1 VWTCRRTTPSAID
14 VAQPILMTTYI
25 AMLRGINVSGQKIIK
40 MEKLRAMFEAMGFE
54 KVRTYVQSGNVTFET
69 DEPAASLPSK
79 IQKRILKDFGF
90 EVTVLTK
97 SAKEMADIVKRN
109 PFVKDKAI
117 DQTRL
122 YVTFL
127 SDDPPKNALE
137 LVQHLIARE
146 EQVRIIGRAVY
157 FYCPNSYGNTKL
169 NNNAIEKKL
178 SCGATTRN
186 WNTTKTLLEMINFED

>member
-1 VWTCRRTTPSAID
+1 MPRI
-14 VAQPILMTTYI
+14 TYI

-40 MEKLRAMFEAMGFE
+40 MERLRAMFEDMGFGSV
-54 KVRTYVQSGNVTFET
+54 KTYVQSGNVVFET
-69 DEPAASLPSK
+69 NEAAAGLPAK

-90 EVTVLTK
+90 DVPVLTK

-117 DQTRL
+117 DQTKL
-122 YVTFL
+122 HVTFL

-137 LVQHLIARE
+137 LIQPLAAGE
-146 EQVRIIGRAVY
+146 EQIRIAGRAVY
-157 FYCPNSYGNTKL
+157 LYCPHSYGNTKL

-178 SCGATTRN
+178 SRGATTRN
-186 WNTTKTLLEMINFED
+186 WNTTKTLLEMAERGD

>member
-1 VWTCRRTTPSAID
+1 MPRI
-14 VAQPILMTTYI
+14 TYI
-25 AMLRGINVSGQKIIK
+25 TMLRGINVSGQKIIK
-40 MEKLRAMFEAMGFE
+40 MERLRAMFEGMGFGSV
-54 KVRTYVQSGNVTFET
+54 KTYVQSGNVIFET
-69 DEPAASLPSK
+69 NEPAASLSPK

-137 LVQHLIARE
+137 LIQPLAAVE
-146 EQVRIIGRAVY
+146 EQIRIAGRAVY
-157 FYCPNSYGNTKL
+157 LYCPNSYGNTKL
-169 NNNAIEKKL
+169 SNNAIEKKF

-186 WNTTKTLLEMINFED
+186 WNTTKTLLEMAED